1 MDTEVGRSIAIMPR
15 LRRWAKTAKQQT
27 MVMYFAARDS
37 RTPWVVRLLA
47 LVVAAY
53 ALSPI
58 DLIPDF
64 IPVLGYVDDLLV
76 VPLGLLLVVRLLPPE
91 VLAAARDQGRPCGRP
106 ARQLGHGID
115 HCKYLGHCA
124 DGLWSMDMADGENRK
139 NTCELR

>member
-1 MDTEVGRSIAIMPR
+1 MDTEVGRSIAIMAR

-37 RTPWVVRLLA
+37 RTPWAVRLLA
-47 LVVAAY
+47 LAVAAY

-64 IPVLGYVDDLLV
+64 IPVLGYLDDIIL

-91 VLAAARDQGRPCGRP
+91 VLAAARLKADHAADRPVSWVM
-106 ARQLGHGID
+106 ALIIASIWGIVLTVFGVWIWQMV
-115 HCKYLGHCA
+115 KTEKIRV
-124 DGLWSMDMADGENRK
+124 S
-139 NTCELR
+139 